1 MVLDATDLR
10 EQQEIEARLAS
21 QLRMS
26 AGLDA
31 HRFGHR
37 VVLPTSGGPSPV
49 WPIQQQQPMYNPQ
62 YNQDVRYQ
70 HQPSSFVTRPPQAS
84 SSPLFPQS
92 LPPSPFPLPPPR
104 PAAAV
109 QAYARKGHTP
119 GRSEGGQPSPQ
130 LVISPTSGRGHT
142 QRRSEGGQ
150 PSPQPIFSPS
160 SGGPSPVRPIQQ
172 PMQQPMY
179 NPQRYQDAR
188 YQKQVPQYVE
198 PNAANHLN
206 NEQEALEDLE
216 WRKQLEWQQQQE
228 WKQKTVQHDWQPD
241 LAVAP
246 SESESIPVFYATV
259 PDIENENEYA
269 LGSHN
274 LFASINSQTPNNLY
288 ASNTS
293 IDPRT
298 LPQANVLVNGINST
312 KQGHRV
318 NLVAAAADPQS
329 RSPRTYYDEF
339 QPILQ
344 QKQKNGDVDNNYQG
358 QVEFESDYDNQDL
371 SELETQLA
379 NKAEAWAA
387 LNNDDDDQEDRVHLV
402 RASPVHAL
410 RFAK

>member
-1 MVLDATDLR
+1 
-10 EQQEIEARLAS
+10 
-21 QLRMS
+21 
-26 AGLDA
+26 
-31 HRFGHR
+31 
-37 VVLPTSGGPSPV
+37 
-49 WPIQQQQPMYNPQ
+49 
-62 YNQDVRYQ
+62 
-70 HQPSSFVTRPPQAS
+70 
-84 SSPLFPQS
+84 
-92 LPPSPFPLPPPR
+92 
-104 PAAAV
+104 
-109 QAYARKGHTP
+109 
-119 GRSEGGQPSPQ
+119 
-130 LVISPTSGRGHT
+130 
-142 QRRSEGGQ
+142 
-150 PSPQPIFSPS
+150 
-160 SGGPSPVRPIQQ
+160 
-172 PMQQPMY
+172 MQKPMY

-246 SESESIPVFYATV
+246 SESESIPFFYATV